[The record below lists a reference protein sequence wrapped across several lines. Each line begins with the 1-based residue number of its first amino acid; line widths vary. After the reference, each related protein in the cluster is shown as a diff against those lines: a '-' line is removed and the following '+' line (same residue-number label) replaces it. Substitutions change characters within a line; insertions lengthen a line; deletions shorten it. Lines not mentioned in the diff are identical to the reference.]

1 MSPPCCGT
9 RRATPARSPSSSPT
23 RSPAAVT
30 ASGSASLE
38 KAAQAFDGRDGDI
51 VVILGRPSLAES
63 PAAVLQAAAALA
75 ALPNVKFLSALRRGN
90 VRGALD
96 LGLTPGFLPGR
107 VTLDAGREHY
117 TEAWGAVPAS
127 AGSTPRGILTAAS
140 AGTISAMVLLGADV
154 LEDYPDRIRS
164 RSGLDGVGFLVAVG
178 AFCADA
184 AANADVFLPTTVWG
198 EKSGSSTN
206 LEGRVQRLARLIT
219 PEGSTMDDWRIAAEL
234 AARLGT
240 DFGLYTVEEVQEE
253 IARVAPGPPGR
264 HPRAAAPGARR
275 RGAADR
281 RAPRRARV
289 RGAHRVRERPL
300 VGADRAVHAW
310 KPPKTPTS
318 PPHDAERRRR
328 RRGRRGAHGARRLPA
343 LHEWDRTAPA
353 PATVPPDAYSLRLVA
368 ARTLYDA
375 GRTAASSPSI
385 AALAPGA
392 ALTVHPN
399 DLARIGVQSEGDDV
413 RITSS
418 RGTVTLPVRADA
430 ATAPGT
436 AFIAFAQGGTVGA
449 GRPDRHRIRGHR
461 APRRDGAVRSG
472 S

>member
-1 MSPPCCGT
+1 M
-9 RRATPARSPSSSPT
+9 
-23 RSPAAVT
+23 
-30 ASGSASLE
+30 
-38 KAAQAFDGRDGDI
+38 AFDGRDGDI

-117 TEAWGAVPAS
+117 TEAWGAVPAQ
-127 AGSTPRGILTAAS
+127 RGLDTSGMLTAAS

-178 AFCADA
+178 AFGADA

-253 IARVAPGPPGR
+253 IARVAPAHQGVTPELL
-264 HPRAAAPGARR
+264 
-275 RGAADR
+275 
-281 RAPRRARV
+281 RRARD
-289 RGAHRVRERPL
+289 GAVLPIAEHPDEL
-300 VGADRAVHAW
+300 VFEAPTAFASGPSWEPIAPATLEAAEEADITTDDAVDADAGDDAGGDEVAPAAPAL
-310 KPPKTPTS
+310 PP
-318 PPHDAERRRR
+318 
-328 RRGRRGAHGARRLPA
+328 
-343 LHEWDRTAPA
+343 LHEWDRSAPA

-375 GRTAASSPSI
+375 GRTAASSPSV
-385 AALAPGA
+385 AALAPGT

-436 AFIAFAQGGTVGA
+436 AFIAFAQGGAVGA
-449 GRPDRHRIRGHR
+449 ADLIDIESVVTELRVET
-461 APRRDGAVRSG
+461 VR
-472 S
+472 

>member
-1 MSPPCCGT
+1 M
-9 RRATPARSPSSSPT
+9 
-23 RSPAAVT
+23 
-30 ASGSASLE
+30 
-38 KAAQAFDGRDGDI
+38 
-51 VVILGRPSLAES
+51 ILGRPSLAES

-96 LGLTPGFLPGR
+96 LGLAPGFLPGR

-117 TEAWGAVPAS
+117 TEAWGAVPAQ
-127 AGSTPRGILTAAS
+127 RGLDTTGMLTAAS

-154 LEDYPDRIRS
+154 LEDYPDRIRA

-178 AFCADA
+178 AFSADA
-184 AANADVFLPTTVWG
+184 AAAADVFLPTTVWG
-198 EKSGSSTN
+198 EKAGSSTN

-240 DFGLYTVEEVQEE
+240 DFGLYTVEEVQDE
-253 IARVAPGPPGR
+253 IARVAPAHRGVTAELLRRARDGAVLPIAE
-264 HPRAAAPGARR
+264 HPDELVFAAPTAFASGPSWEPIAPATLEAAEDVGADDDSAD
-275 RGAADR
+275 GAADSEATMED
-281 RAPRRARV
+281 APA
-289 RGAHRVRERPL
+289 
-300 VGADRAVHAW
+300 
-310 KPPKTPTS
+310 
-318 PPHDAERRRR
+318 
-328 RRGRRGAHGARRLPA
+328 LPA

-375 GRTAASSPSI
+375 GRTAASSPAV

-449 GRPDRHRIRGHR
+449 ADVIDIESVVTELRVET
-461 APRRDGAVRSG
+461 VR
-472 S
+472 